1 MPNVLLAQLGRPPP
15 GTGTAVNTPL
25 DAPRAA
31 YLLTAAMADNTQQAG
46 AIVPGD
52 DMSTEWGGYDESAQH
67 DILDALGEQTRVALK
82 MLHDKLGVEIEM
94 DWDSTARVVCSEALA
109 AAREL
114 VKPEPGAWALPECA
128 HCREV
133 IAKAMCSLQIQAYF
147 RLGFP
152 PAKIAAMCRQS
163 ADEPQASPRP

>member
-1 MPNVLLAQLGRPPP
+1 MKTR
-15 GTGTAVNTPL
+15 TW

-31 YLLTAAMADNTQQAG
+31 YLLTAALAVNTERVG

-52 DMSTEWGGYDESAQH
+52 DMSAEWRGYDEAEQQ
-67 DILDALGEQTRVALK
+67 DILAALGEQTRLALR
-82 MLHDKLGVEIEM
+82 MLHDKLGMDIEM

-114 VKPEPGAWALPECA
+114 VRPGPVAWEAPQCA

-147 RLGFP
+147 RLGFT
-152 PAKIAAMCRQS
+152 PAMTAAMCRQS
-163 ADEPQASPRP
+163 ADETQASSRH

>member
-1 MPNVLLAQLGRPPP
+1 MPNVLLAQSGRAPPRA
-15 GTGTAVNTPL
+15 GAVVNAPL
-25 DAPRAA
+25 DAPRSA
-31 YLLTAAMADNTQQAG
+31 YLLTAAMADNTEQAG

-52 DMSTEWGGYDESAQH
+52 DMSTEWGGYDESAQR
-67 DILDALGEQTRVALK
+67 DILDALGEQTRVSLK

-94 DWDSTARVVCSEALA
+94 DWESTAREVCSEALA

-114 VKPEPGAWALPECA
+114 VRPEPGAWALPECA

-147 RLGFP
+147 RLGFA

-163 ADEPQASPRP
+163 ADEPQVSPRP